1 MMYQPSNSIIER
13 LRALFKRRVG
23 DTTVA
28 FLGDSDGAGARIDV
42 PGKTGYVYVRFPN
55 GRSILGGVIYSSPYM
70 VRSAGAAYP
79 RVPGFMVNV
88 GWSDNGELEIKSANH
103 KALDQAGYNTAAL
116 NPLDQQSKF
125 VYPWQWTVGL
135 ASAVAT
141 FLTASTLVT
150 VKSFRHY
157 VANRFRTFETPLE
170 ADKIDLASFIPAA
183 DLQCM
188 AAIWIDTYT
197 NTYTVTA
204 STPQALNV
212 DFDDT
217 DFDEL
222 IEGRPA
228 DAMPLKAFIL
238 ANGQIKIMQS
248 PINETDLRQ
257 HLSVPPI
264 WGFPHT
270 LTTIERVRGGYTLVV
285 GPYTASGT
293 GALTPETGGRILN
306 VHKSNVAGSNPTV
319 NDDSDDG
326 YDIGSYWLNSATGIL
341 YLLTN
346 ATVGAAVWAAV
357 TAGTG
362 YTSPLTTKGD
372 VYTRTS
378 SADARVAI
386 GTIGQYFTPDTAAST
401 GNKWD
406 YATLDIA
413 VTWGEDVS
421 LSSTASVYQKTS
433 DGKWYIANPVSNPPL
448 ISSRRG
454 IILSTGA
461 SFGAINTAGVVRL
474 RGPASGGSSLLANS
488 PTYLLG
494 AGTIGATP
502 PTVTLDSTL
511 IVVAMMGYALTTNSS
526 YVQPYSTLT
535 YRQYVTMAAGAE
547 IDITHYSDITDKS
560 RTARAFAIVYDSI
573 LAEDYASSNQDAV
586 LQLKGQSGAGAATSA
601 DTAGGTNYGLGD
613 VGGTETRQAQ
623 SFTLT
628 AGQLSQVT
636 FTLRANSGSPSVGIT
651 VSVRDDNAGVPA
663 AATLYSSVV
672 TTPTASAQNTVNISG
687 GPFLSAGT
695 YWLVLELSANQSTN
709 VRYNMDGSAG
719 SVYAGGVSKADTVA
733 SLPFPGTWGTSNA
746 GDLRT
751 SITTSNVDLYSNIAQ
766 GVSHT
771 GTPNVVTSVKLW
783 LRRVGSSSDNLTV
796 SLCADSAGS
805 PGSVITDGTSNA
817 VVMSTLGTSFAYAEF
832 PYSVGARPSL
842 SSGVQYWI
850 KLETTGSASNTVYV
864 EVGTDNTSPSYA
876 NGQTKTDTGG
886 TWSATSPASDSIF
899 ELYIQN
905 DAFQEQLSIG
915 QWSDPTTGQIG
926 VRYGIT
932 FNNATDT
939 QTSFKNNT
947 DGTIIALLDVIMG

>member
-1 MMYQPSNSIIER
+1 MSLVRWQRARRNVLKSTVKVPYRAILGDEADNIYAGDGYYWVRPYGQANEQNFATPGNAYRVRCGSALIQPRAGRVVWIGYGLDNR
-13 LRALFKRRVG
+13 LTVLGFDHDDYVAAGQNPALLQPADPYRQWIRFKDIQNFRALPIG
-23 DTTVA
+23 TTASPSMKVSVRQLFYYTPEGEMVRWNGTNA
-28 FLGDSDGAGARIDV
+28 ATHIDLTAYV
-42 PGKTGYVYVRFPN
+42 PG
-55 GRSILGGVIYSSPYM
+55 
-70 VRSAGAAYP
+70 
-79 RVPGFMVNV
+79 
-88 GWSDNGELEIKSANH
+88 
-103 KALDQAGYNTAAL
+103 
-116 NPLDQQSKF
+116 
-125 VYPWQWTVGL
+125 
-135 ASAVAT
+135 
-141 FLTASTLVT
+141 
-150 VKSFRHY
+150 
-157 VANRFRTFETPLE
+157 
-170 ADKIDLASFIPAA
+170 A
-183 DLQCM
+183 DLQRY
-188 AAIWIDTYT
+188 AVLWLRTYNPNALSDIQVTVSTSISSIDAVLSFTDL
-197 NTYTVTA
+197 NECAQSSDPDTV
-204 STPQALNV
+204 PIQA
-212 DFDDT
+212 F
-217 DFDEL
+217 
-222 IEGRPA
+222 R
-228 DAMPLKAFIL
+228 L
-238 ANGQIKIMQS
+238 ANAQTALKLDDAIDVDWRQF
-248 PINETDLRQ
+248 INMPQ
-257 HLSVPPI
+257 VF
-264 WGFPHT
+264 GFPNTVSRAYRIHEDWSVVAPSAVT
-270 LTTIERVRGGYTLVV
+270 VEDGGIVQIQDNALLVV
-285 GPYTASGT
+285 LSEQECDCP
-293 GALTPETGGRILN
+293 TPT
-306 VHKSNVAGSNPTV
+306 PF
-319 NDDSDDG
+319 
-326 YDIGSYWLNSATGIL
+326 
-341 YLLTN
+341 
-346 ATVGAAVWAAV
+346 
-357 TAGTG
+357 
-362 YTSPLTTKGD
+362 TSPLTTKGD

-421 LSSTASVYQKTS
+421 GSPNASVYQKTS
-433 DGKWYIANPVSNPPL
+433 DGKWYIANPVSSPPL

-454 IILSTGA
+454 MILSTGA

-526 YVQPYSTLT
+526 YVQPYPTLT
-535 YRQYVTMAAGAE
+535 YRRYVTMSAGEE

-560 RTARAFAIVYDSI
+560 RTARAFAIVYDTV

-586 LQLKGQSGAGAATSA
+586 LQLMGQSGAGAAVSTGVA
-601 DTAGGTNYGLGD
+601 TGTNYQVGD
-613 VGGTETRQAQ
+613 VGDVERRQSQ
-623 SFTLT
+623 SLLLVAGTLT
-628 AGQLSQVT
+628 QIT

-651 VSVRDDNAGVPA
+651 VSLRADNAGIPATTSLYSTTVASPA
-663 AATLYSSVV
+663 ASSL
-672 TTPTASAQNTVNISG
+672 NTVTVTG
-687 GPFLSAGT
+687 GPFLAAGT
-695 YWLVLELSANQSTN
+695 YWLVFELSANQGTN

-719 SVYAGGVSKADTVA
+719 SVYANGVSKADTVA

-746 GDLRT
+746 GDLAC
-751 SITTSNVDLYSNIAQ
+751 SATTAAVALYDNIAQ

-771 GTPNVVTSVKLW
+771 GTPNVVTSIKLW
-783 LRRVGSSSDNLTV
+783 LRRVGSSSDDLTV

-805 PGSVITDGTSNA
+805 PGSTITDGTSNA
-817 VVMSTLGTSFAYAEF
+817 VVMSTLGTSFAYVEF
-832 PYSVGARPSL
+832 TYSVGARPSL
-842 SSGVQYWI
+842 SSGTQYWM
-850 KLETTGSASNTVYV
+850 KLSTTGSASNTVYV